1 MTRPTAFPADP
12 TQADLFDPTEPV
24 KAAPEAAELL
34 ALLDDWCAQGWL
46 RRLDVALA
54 RWLADECPQ
63 ASVAA
68 LLAAALLAQREGRG
82 HTCIELTELLAQR
95 RPGAAARADDE
106 GWLDGPAVAQQAL
119 AALLQR
125 LPGELADWM
134 AALRDSGAVETA
146 QARRPGAPLRLEDD
160 GRLYLRRHWRDEQAV
175 AQAVRARVG
184 AA

>member
-95 RPGAAARADDE
+95 RPGAAA
-106 GWLDGPAVAQQAL
+106 
-119 AALLQR
+119 
-125 LPGELADWM
+125 
-134 AALRDSGAVETA
+134 
-146 QARRPGAPLRLEDD
+146 
-160 GRLYLRRHWRDEQAV
+160 
-175 AQAVRARVG
+175 
-184 AA
+184 